1 MPELSDAEGRRR
13 IATDLGVTL
22 FVEAGAGTGK
32 TQALVGRVVELV
44 TSGRA
49 RLGQIAAIT
58 FTEAAATEL
67 RERVGARLE
76 ALERQRP
83 ADAAVRSALSDLDDA
98 VLTTIHGFAQ
108 RILAENALAAGLPL
122 RLRVL
127 DDLEADLERTRRFD
141 VLLDALLE
149 DGEARETVAA
159 ALALGVSPA
168 RIGELA
174 RQIDDVWD
182 LAVEASRADGRG
194 DAAGA
199 PSIAVGTRVT
209 GACAR
214 VAEALR
220 VATSQL
226 DACTDPADRLA
237 GRLRVLADHLL
248 LHEPRAGWL
257 VQLGWLAGLPVAR
270 VAKTGSKKSWS
281 CPVDGVREIVA
292 EYERC
297 REEARA
303 EVADEVLGALV
314 ARLAHE
320 AVDAAGERR
329 RSGTLRFHDLLVHAR
344 DLLVRNPE
352 VLSAVRRRFVQ
363 VLVDE
368 FQDTDPLQLQIVRLV
383 AGDGADG
390 RPAEGR
396 LFLVGD
402 PKQAIYR
409 FRGADVA
416 LYERVRSEVDGGR
429 PTRLVTSFR
438 SVPGV
443 LDWVNGVFSQ
453 LLGAGDG
460 SGGDGIDGGEPVLGA
475 RRSTAFTP
483 LVPSR
488 DRTGAH
494 VPVTLLGGP
503 TDAMAARERRR
514 LECANVA
521 RTIVAAVD
529 DGWPVLDGGTVR
541 PARLSDVAVL
551 VPRRTGLDEL
561 EAALD
566 DADVAYRVDA
576 SSILYGSTEVLDVL
590 ACLRAVDNPGD
601 ELAIVAALRTPELA
615 CGDDALAEYRDHGG
629 QWRIDAR
636 APAGLESHAVT
647 SALAEI
653 GRLHLS
659 RHELGAAGTLE
670 AIVTRWRA
678 SVLTSPLRRRE
689 EASRRIR
696 LVVDQARELAD
707 AGSASI
713 AELLAWADYQRR
725 RGARSTEAPGEPGDS
740 VRILTIHGAKG
751 LEFPVVVLTELGS
764 RPLARRG
771 PTVLAGE
778 SGRLEVRV
786 AEGLETSGYSA
797 LAAADADLDVEE
809 QLRLCYVAATRARD
823 HLVVSVHHT
832 PAGQGAASLAER
844 LWHASQAVP
853 ATWRRSMT
861 SSGSIQASRAAP
873 RRAADRAAG
882 GGVRPGSL
890 ATSGGLT
897 SWNAERDSLLRRI
910 AQPERVAATSLGVT
924 GGFAVHLESQV
935 RPAAS
940 ERSTAES
947 SADEG
952 RRRRRV
958 EATAIGRAVHGVLER
973 VDLGT
978 GAGLDELVASQS
990 LLHGCLDRSGEVRAR
1005 VRAALAAPSV
1015 RAAAASSMS
1024 RREVPVVVP
1033 VGGGVLEGVIDLCF
1047 DDGGRLTVVDYKTDL
1062 LDETVDVAA
1071 AARRHEAQLGAYA
1084 LALEAVLGRVVE
1096 RCVAIFLGADGR
1108 AFEHDVSDLRGA
1120 VRRARRE
1127 AERRLAPSTLER

>member
-1 MPELSDAEGRRR
+1 MPELSDAEGRQR
-13 IATDLGVTL
+13 IATDLGETL

-49 RLGQIAAIT
+49 YLGQIAAIT

-76 ALERQRP
+76 ALARQRP
-83 ADAAVRSALSDLDDA
+83 ADVAVRSALSDLDDA

-149 DGEARETVAA
+149 EAEARETVAA
-159 ALALGVSPA
+159 ALALGVAPTT
-168 RIGELA
+168 IGELA
-174 RQIDDVWD
+174 RQIDDAWE
-182 LAVEASRADGRG
+182 LGVEASRVEGRG
-194 DAAGA
+194 DAAGG

-214 VAEALR
+214 VAEAMR
-220 VATSQL
+220 AATSQL

-237 GRLRVLADHLL
+237 GRIRVLADHLL
-248 LHEPRAGWL
+248 LCEQGAGWL
-257 VQLGWLAGLPVAR
+257 VQLRWLAALPVAR
-270 VAKTGSKKSWS
+270 VARTGSKKSWS
-281 CPVDGVREIVA
+281 CPVDEVREIVA

-297 REEARA
+297 REEACD

-320 AVDAAGERR
+320 AVAAADERR

-368 FQDTDPLQLQIVRLV
+368 FQDTDPLQLEIVRLV

-390 RPAEGR
+390 RPAKGR
-396 LFLVGD
+396 LFFVGD

-416 LYERVRSEVDGGR
+416 LYERVRSEIDGGR

-438 SVPGV
+438 SVPGI

-460 SGGDGIDGGEPVLGA
+460 IDGGGPLLGV
-475 RRSTAFTP
+475 RRSAAFTP

-488 DRTGAH
+488 ARTGVH

-503 TDAMAARERRR
+503 TDAMVARERRR
-514 LECANVA
+514 LACADVA
-521 RTIVAAVD
+521 RSIVAAVE
-529 DGWPVLDGGTVR
+529 DGWPVLDGDTVR
-541 PARLSDVAVL
+541 QARLSDVAVL
-551 VPRRTGLDEL
+551 IPRRTGLDEL

-576 SSILYGSTEVLDVL
+576 SSVLYGSTEVLDLL

-615 CGDDALAEYRDHGG
+615 CGDDALAEYRDNGG
-629 QWRIDAR
+629 QWRIDER
-636 APAGLESHAVT
+636 APVGLESHAVT
-647 SALAEI
+647 RALAEI
-653 GRLHLS
+653 GRLHSS
-659 RHELGAAGTLE
+659 RHELGAAGTLD

-678 SVLTSPLRRRE
+678 AVLTSALRRRE

-713 AELLAWADYQRR
+713 AELLTWADYQRER
-725 RGARSTEAPGEPGDS
+725 AVRSTEVPGDAGDS

-751 LEFPVVVLTELGS
+751 LEFPIVMLTELGS

-786 AEGLETSGYSA
+786 ADGLETSGYSA

-844 LWHASQAVP
+844 LWGASQAVP
-853 ATWRRSMT
+853 ETWRRSTT
-861 SSGSIQASRAAP
+861 SSGSILASPVAP
-873 RRAADRAAG
+873 RRATDRATDRAADRVAG
-882 GGVRPGSL
+882 LRPL
-890 ATSGGLT
+890 ATSDGLA
-897 SWNAERDSLLRRI
+897 SWIAERDSLLRRI
-910 AQPERVAATSLGVT
+910 AQPERVAATSLGVA
-924 GGFAVHLESQV
+924 GGSAAHLPSQV
-935 RPAAS
+935 RPPARES
-940 ERSTAES
+940 STTES
-947 SADEG
+947 SATEV

-978 GAGLDELVASQS
+978 GAGLDELAASQS
-990 LLHGCLDRSGEVRAR
+990 LLHGCLDRSGEVGAR

-1047 DDGGRLTVVDYKTDL
+1047 DDGGRLTIVDYKTDV
-1062 LDETVDVAA
+1062 LDDTVDVAG

-1084 LALEAVLGRVVE
+1084 LALESVLGRVVE
-1096 RCVAIFLGADGR
+1096 RCVVVFLGADGR
-1108 AFEHDVSDLRGA
+1108 AFEHDVSDVRGA

-1127 AERRLAPSTLER
+1127 VERRLAPSRLER

>member
-1 MPELSDAEGRRR
+1 MPELSDAEGRQR
-13 IATDLGVTL
+13 IATDLGETL

-49 RLGQIAAIT
+49 YLGQIAAIT

-76 ALERQRP
+76 ALARQWP
-83 ADAAVRSALSDLDDA
+83 ADVAVRSALSDLDDA
-98 VLTTIHGFAQ
+98 MLTTIHGFAQ

-149 DGEARETVAA
+149 EAEARETVAA
-159 ALALGVSPA
+159 ALALGVAPTT
-168 RIGELA
+168 IGELA
-174 RQIDDVWD
+174 RQIDDAWD
-182 LAVEASRADGRG
+182 LGVEASRAAGRG
-194 DAAGA
+194 DAAGE
-199 PSIAVGTRVT
+199 PSNAVGTRVT

-214 VAEALR
+214 VAEAMR
-220 VATSQL
+220 AATSQL

-237 GRLRVLADHLL
+237 GRIRVLAEHLL
-248 LHEPRAGWL
+248 LREQRAGWL
-257 VQLGWLAGLPVAR
+257 VQLRWLAALPAAR
-270 VAKTGSKKSWS
+270 VARTGSKKSWS
-281 CPVDGVREIVA
+281 CPVDEVREIVA

-297 REEARA
+297 REEARD

-320 AVDAAGERR
+320 AVAAADERR

-368 FQDTDPLQLQIVRLV
+368 FQDTDPLQLEIVRLV

-390 RPAEGR
+390 RPAKGR
-396 LFLVGD
+396 LFFVGD

-416 LYERVRSEVDGGR
+416 LYERVRSEIDGGR

-438 SVPGV
+438 SVPGI

-460 SGGDGIDGGEPVLGA
+460 IDGGQIDGDGIDGGGPLLGV
-475 RRSTAFTP
+475 RRSAAFTP

-488 DRTGAH
+488 ARTGVH

-503 TDAMAARERRR
+503 TDAMVARERRR
-514 LECANVA
+514 LACADVA
-521 RTIVAAVD
+521 RSIVAAVE
-529 DGWPVLDGGTVR
+529 DGWPVLDGDTVR

-561 EAALD
+561 EEALD

-576 SSILYGSTEVLDVL
+576 SSVLYGSTEVLDLL

-615 CGDDALAEYRDHGG
+615 CGDDALAEYRDNGG

-636 APAGLESHAVT
+636 APVGLESHAVT

-653 GRLHLS
+653 GRLHSS

-678 SVLTSPLRRRE
+678 AVLTSALRRRD

-713 AELLAWADYQRR
+713 AELLTWADYQRER
-725 RGARSTEAPGEPGDS
+725 AVRSTEVPGDAGDS

-751 LEFPVVVLTELGS
+751 LEFPIVVLTELGS
-764 RPLARRG
+764 RPLVRRG

-786 AEGLETSGYSA
+786 VDGLETSGYSA

-844 LWHASQAVP
+844 LWGASQAVP
-853 ATWRRSMT
+853 ETWRRSTT
-861 SSGSIQASRAAP
+861 SSGSVLASPVAP
-873 RRAADRAAG
+873 RRGTDRAADRPAG
-882 GGVRPGSL
+882 LRPL
-890 ATSGGLT
+890 ATSDGLA
-897 SWNAERDSLLRRI
+897 SWIAERDSLLRRI

-924 GGFAVHLESQV
+924 GGSAV
-935 RPAAS
+935 
-940 ERSTAES
+940 
-947 SADEG
+947 
-952 RRRRRV
+952 
-958 EATAIGRAVHGVLER
+958 
-973 VDLGT
+973 
-978 GAGLDELVASQS
+978 
-990 LLHGCLDRSGEVRAR
+990 
-1005 VRAALAAPSV
+1005 
-1015 RAAAASSMS
+1015 
-1024 RREVPVVVP
+1024 
-1033 VGGGVLEGVIDLCF
+1033 
-1047 DDGGRLTVVDYKTDL
+1047 
-1062 LDETVDVAA
+1062 
-1071 AARRHEAQLGAYA
+1071 AQ
-1084 LALEAVLGRVVE
+1084 
-1096 RCVAIFLGADGR
+1096 
-1108 AFEHDVSDLRGA
+1108 
-1120 VRRARRE
+1120 
-1127 AERRLAPSTLER
+1127 